1 MLKHLPR
8 PIIVHFAQTLAC
20 PETESSKAAK
30 KRQQSWKG
38 EIDPVPRPL
47 PSFSADNSENRGFE
61 HSSLYSPLPPP
72 QQQQQQR
79 TFSTDSNY
87 KKQSFT
93 GNNNNNTANN
103 NGEYVSFA

>member
-61 HSSLYSPLPPP
+61 HSSLYSPLPSSQQ

-93 GNNNNNTANN
+93 GNNNNNTANRLKK
-103 NGEYVSFA
+103 